1 MNYKSILFEA
11 IRSMRANLL
20 RTTLTMIGIVIGIG
34 AVVAIMSTA
43 DSVTATVSS
52 ELEKTGLNKI
62 AIGRRFNG
70 GATRILDDSTIHFLE
85 SLSISGIKD
94 YEGTVSVDS
103 QVRDYKT
110 GEATRIYLNGATEAT
125 MDNLNLKMLAGRGVI
140 TEEEN
145 QSQSKVVLVNGTLV
159 KEFFYSDPEAAV
171 NQTIKIGGAS
181 FKIIGVYQADPFSR
195 NANGIAPLRTLMT
208 QPFDSN
214 GYSQIEAVLDPTA
227 DAKNIREQLLAVMLK
242 EGGFTDEDK
251 ANFYIS
257 NPRQELDTFRQFML
271 AASVVIALIAA
282 ISLVVGGVGVM
293 NIMLVTISE
302 RTKEIGLM
310 RSMGAKKRDIVKQF
324 LLESIA
330 LTIVGGIIGVVF
342 GVLFAYAA
350 ISVINMFD
358 SMPDFIFTISFP
370 GIGIS
375 LLVSVLIGLIFGAYP
390 ATRAS
395 KLSPVEALRR
405 E

>member
-1 MNYKSILFEA
+1 MNYKSILFEVV
-11 IRSMRANLL
+11 RSMRANLL

-43 DSVTATVSS
+43 DSVTTTVSS

-70 GATRILDDSTIHFLE
+70 GPTRILDDSTIHFLE
-85 SLSISGIKD
+85 SLGISGIKD
-94 YEGTVSVDS
+94 YNGTVSIDS

-110 GEATRIYLNGATEAT
+110 GEATRIYLSGATEAT
-125 MDNLNLKMLAGRGVI
+125 MGNLNLKMLAGRGVI

-145 QSQSKVVLVNGTLV
+145 QSQSKVVLVNGTLI
-159 KEFFYSDPEAAV
+159 KEFFYGDPEAAV
-171 NQTIKIGGAS
+171 NQTIKIAGAS
-181 FKIIGVYQADPFSR
+181 FKIIGVYQAEPFSR

-208 QPFDSN
+208 QPFESK
-214 GYSQIEAVLDPTA
+214 GYSQIEAVLTSSA
-227 DAKNIREQLLAVMLK
+227 DANSIREQLLAAMLK
-242 EGGFTDEDK
+242 EGNFTDEDK

-257 NPRQELDTFRQFML
+257 NPRQELDTFKKFMI
-271 AASVVIALIAA
+271 AASVIIALIAA

-310 RSMGAKKRDIVKQF
+310 RCLGAKKRDIVKQF
-324 LLESIA
+324 LLESIV
-330 LTIVGGIIGVVF
+330 LTIVGGIIGVVL
-342 GVLFAYAA
+342 GVFFAYTA

-358 SMPDFIFTISFP
+358 SMPDFIFTISLP

-375 LLVSVLIGLIFGAYP
+375 LLVSVLIGLVFGAYP

>member
-1 MNYKSILFEA
+1 
-11 IRSMRANLL
+11 
-20 RTTLTMIGIVIGIG
+20 MIGIVIGIG

-43 DSVTATVSS
+43 DSVTVTVSS

-70 GATRILDDSTIHFLE
+70 GTTRVLDDSTIHFLE
-85 SLSISGIKD
+85 SLSVPGVKG
-94 YEGTVSVDS
+94 YEGSVSVSS

-110 GEATRIYLNGATEAT
+110 GEAMRIYLNGATEST
-125 MDNLNLKMLAGRGVI
+125 IGNLNLKMLSGRGII

-145 QSQSKVVLVNGTLV
+145 QSQSKVILVNSTLV
-159 KEFFYSDPEAAV
+159 KEFFYGDPQAAL
-171 NQTIKIGGAS
+171 NQIIKIAGVS
-181 FKIIGVYQADPFSR
+181 FKIIGIYQAEPFSR

-208 QPFDSN
+208 QPFESN
-214 GYSQIEAVLDPTA
+214 GYSQIEAVLDPSA
-227 DAKNIREQLLAVMLK
+227 DANSIRGQLLAAMLK

-257 NPRQELDTFRQFML
+257 NPRQELDTFKQFMI
-271 AASVVIALIAA
+271 AASVIIALIAA

-310 RSMGAKKRDIVKQF
+310 RSLGAKKKDIVKQF
-324 LLESIA
+324 LVESIA
-330 LTIVGGIIGVVF
+330 LTIIGGIIGVVL
-342 GVLFAYAA
+342 GVVFSYAA

-370 GIGIS
+370 GIGVS

-390 ATRAS
+390 ANRAS
-395 KLSPVEALRR
+395 KFSPVEALRR

>member
-1 MNYKSILFEA
+1 MNYKSIIFEV

-43 DSVTATVSS
+43 SSVTTTVSS

-62 AIGRRFNG
+62 TVGKRFNG
-70 GATRILDDSTIHFLE
+70 GPTRILDDSTIYFLK
-85 SLSISGIKD
+85 SLSLLGVKD
-94 YEGTVSVDS
+94 YQGSISSDS

-110 GEATRIYLNGATEAT
+110 GEAARIYLSGATEAT
-125 MDNLNLKMLAGRGVI
+125 MGNLNLTMLAGRGVI

-159 KEFFYSDPEAAV
+159 KNFFYSDPEAAV
-171 NQTIKIGGAS
+171 NQIIKIGGAS
-181 FKIIGVYQADPFSR
+181 FKIIGVYKADPFSR
-195 NANGIAPLRTLMT
+195 NANGIVPLRTLMT
-208 QPFDSN
+208 QPFEN
-214 GYSQIEAVLDPTA
+214 KGYSEIEVILDPDG
-227 DAKNIREQLLAVMLK
+227 DANSVREQLLAAMLK
-242 EGGFTDEDK
+242 EGSFTDEDK

-257 NPRQELDTFRQFML
+257 SPRQELDTFKQFMV
-271 AASVVIALIAA
+271 AASVIIALIAA

-310 RSMGAKKRDIVKQF
+310 RSLGAKKKDIIKQF
-324 LLESIA
+324 LMESVA
-330 LTIVGGIIGVVF
+330 LTIVGGLIGVVL
-342 GVLFAYAA
+342 GVLFSYAA

-358 SMPDFIFTISFP
+358 SMPDFIFTISLP

-390 ATRAS
+390 AKRAS
-395 KLSPVEALRR
+395 KFSPVEALRR

>member
-1 MNYKSILFEA
+1 MNYKSIILEV
-11 IRSMRANLL
+11 IRSMRANML

-43 DSVTATVSS
+43 DSVTVTVSS

-70 GATRILDDSTIHFLE
+70 GTTRVLDDSTIHFLE
-85 SLSISGIKD
+85 SLSVPGVKG
-94 YEGTVSVDS
+94 YEGSVSVSS

-110 GEATRIYLNGATEAT
+110 GEAMRIYLNGATEST
-125 MDNLNLKMLAGRGVI
+125 IGNLNLKMLSGRGII

-145 QSQSKVVLVNGTLV
+145 QSQSKVILVNSTLV
-159 KEFFYSDPEAAV
+159 KEFFYGDPQAAL
-171 NQTIKIGGAS
+171 NQIIKIAGVS
-181 FKIIGVYQADPFSR
+181 FKIIGIYQAEPFSR

-208 QPFDSN
+208 QPFESN
-214 GYSQIEAVLDPTA
+214 GYSQIEAVLDPSA
-227 DAKNIREQLLAVMLK
+227 DANSIRGQLLAAMLK

-257 NPRQELDTFRQFML
+257 NPRQELDTFKQFMI
-271 AASVVIALIAA
+271 AASVIIALIAA

-310 RSMGAKKRDIVKQF
+310 RSLGAKKKDIVKQF
-324 LLESIA
+324 LVESIA
-330 LTIVGGIIGVVF
+330 LTIIGGIIGVVL
-342 GVLFAYAA
+342 GVVFSYAA

-370 GIGIS
+370 GIGVS

-390 ATRAS
+390 ANRAS
-395 KLSPVEALRR
+395 KFSPVEALRR

>member
-1 MNYKSILFEA
+1 MNYKSIFFEV
-11 IRSMRANLL
+11 IRSLRANLL

-34 AVVAIMSTA
+34 AVVAIMSAA

-52 ELEKTGLNKI
+52 EMEKTGLNKMTVEK
-62 AIGRRFNG
+62 RFNG
-70 GATRILDDSTIHFLE
+70 GSTRILNDSTIHFLQ
-85 SLSISGIKD
+85 SLSLPGVRD
-94 YEGTVSVDS
+94 YQGTVSVDS
-103 QVRDYKT
+103 QVRDYQT
-110 GEATRIYLNGATEAT
+110 GETARIYLNGVTET
-125 MDNLNLKMLAGRGVI
+125 TIGNLDLQILAGRGVI

-145 QSQSKVVLVNGTLV
+145 QAQVKVVLVNGTLV
-159 KEFFYSDPEAAV
+159 KKFFYGDPEAAL
-171 NQTIKIGGAS
+171 NQTIKIAGAS
-181 FKIIGVYQADPFSR
+181 FKIIGVYQAEHFSK
-195 NANGIAPLRTLMT
+195 NANGIVPLRTLMT
-208 QPFDSN
+208 QPFASK
-214 GYSQIEAVLDPTA
+214 GYNQIEVILDPNS
-227 DAKNIREQLLAVMLK
+227 DANSVREQLLAVMLK
-242 EGGFTDEDK
+242 EGGFTDEEK

-257 NPRQELDTFRQFML
+257 NPRQELDTFKQFML
-271 AASVVIALIAA
+271 AASVIIALIAA

-310 RSMGAKKRDIVKQF
+310 RCLGAKKRDIVKQF
-324 LLESIA
+324 LLESVA
-330 LTIVGGIIGVVF
+330 LTIIGGIIGIGL
-342 GVLFAYAA
+342 GVLVAYTA
-350 ISVINMFD
+350 ISIINMFD
-358 SMPDFIFTISFP
+358 SMPDFIFTISFT

>member
-1 MNYKSILFEA
+1 MNYKSIIFEV

-43 DSVTATVSS
+43 SSVTTTVSS

-62 AIGRRFNG
+62 TVGKRFNG
-70 GATRILDDSTIHFLE
+70 GPTRILDDSTIYFLK
-85 SLSISGIKD
+85 SLSLLGVKD
-94 YEGTVSVDS
+94 YQGSISSDS

-110 GEATRIYLNGATEAT
+110 GEAARIYLSGTTEAT
-125 MDNLNLKMLAGRGVI
+125 MGNLNLTMLAGRGVI

-159 KEFFYSDPEAAV
+159 KNFFYSDPEAAV
-171 NQTIKIGGAS
+171 NQIIKIGGAS
-181 FKIIGVYQADPFSR
+181 FKIIGVYKADPFSR
-195 NANGIAPLRTLMT
+195 NANGIVPLRTLMT
-208 QPFDSN
+208 QPFEN
-214 GYSQIEAVLDPTA
+214 KGYSEIEVILDPDG
-227 DAKNIREQLLAVMLK
+227 DANSVREQLLAAMLK
-242 EGGFTDEDK
+242 EGSFTDEDK

-257 NPRQELDTFRQFML
+257 SPRQELDTFKQFMV
-271 AASVVIALIAA
+271 AASVIIALIAA

-310 RSMGAKKRDIVKQF
+310 RSLGAKKKDIIKQF
-324 LLESIA
+324 LMESVA
-330 LTIVGGIIGVVF
+330 LTIVGGLIGVVL
-342 GVLFAYAA
+342 GVLFSYAA

-358 SMPDFIFTISFP
+358 SMPDFIFTISLP

-390 ATRAS
+390 AKRAS
-395 KLSPVEALRR
+395 KFSPVEALRR

>member
-1 MNYKSILFEA
+1 MNHKSIIFEV

-34 AVVAIMSTA
+34 AVIAIMSTA

-62 AIGRRFNG
+62 TIDRRFNG
-70 GATRILDDSTIHFLE
+70 GATRILDDSTIYFLK
-85 SLSISGIKD
+85 SLSIPGIKD
-94 YEGTVSVDS
+94 YRGTVSASS

-110 GEATRIYLNGATEAT
+110 GEAVRIYLNGATET
-125 MDNLNLKMLAGRGVI
+125 TIDSLNLKMLAGRGVI

-159 KEFFYSDPEAAV
+159 KEFFYSDPEAAI
-171 NQTIKIGGAS
+171 NQIVKIAGAS
-181 FKIIGVYQADPFSR
+181 FKIIGVYQAEPFSR

-208 QPFDSN
+208 QPFESN
-214 GYSQIEAVLDPTA
+214 GYSQIEAVLDPNA
-227 DAKNIREQLLAVMLK
+227 DANSVREQLLAAMLK

-257 NPRQELDTFRQFML
+257 NPRQELDTFKQFML
-271 AASVVIALIAA
+271 AASVIIALIAA
-282 ISLVVGGVGVM
+282 ISLIVGGVGVM

-310 RSMGAKKRDIVKQF
+310 RSLGAKKRDIVKQF
-324 LLESIA
+324 LLESVS
-330 LTIVGGIIGVVF
+330 LTIIGGIIGV
-342 GVLFAYAA
+342 GLGILFAYAA
-350 ISVINMFD
+350 ISIINMFD
-358 SMPDFIFTISFP
+358 SMPDFIFTISLP

-390 ATRAS
+390 ASRAS
-395 KLSPVEALRR
+395 KFSPVEALRR

>member
-1 MNYKSILFEA
+1 MNYKSIILEV
-11 IRSMRANLL
+11 IRSMRANML

-43 DSVTATVSS
+43 DSVTVTVSS

-70 GATRILDDSTIHFLE
+70 GTTRVLDDSTIHFLE
-85 SLSISGIKD
+85 SLSVPGVKG
-94 YEGTVSVDS
+94 YEGSVSVSS

-110 GEATRIYLNGATEAT
+110 GEAMRIYLNGATEST
-125 MDNLNLKMLAGRGVI
+125 IGNLNLKMLSGRGMI

-145 QSQSKVVLVNGTLV
+145 QSQSKVILVNSTLV
-159 KEFFYSDPEAAV
+159 KEFFYGDPQAAL
-171 NQTIKIGGAS
+171 NQIIKIAGVS
-181 FKIIGVYQADPFSR
+181 FKIIGIYQAEPFSR

-208 QPFDSN
+208 QPFESN
-214 GYSQIEAVLDPTA
+214 GYSQIEAVLDPSA
-227 DAKNIREQLLAVMLK
+227 DANSIRGQLLAAMLK

-257 NPRQELDTFRQFML
+257 NPRQELNTFKQFMI
-271 AASVVIALIAA
+271 AASVIIALIAA

-310 RSMGAKKRDIVKQF
+310 RSLGAKKKDIVKQF
-324 LLESIA
+324 LVESIA
-330 LTIVGGIIGVVF
+330 LTIIGGIIGVVL
-342 GVLFAYAA
+342 GVVFSYAA

-370 GIGIS
+370 GIGVS

-390 ATRAS
+390 ANRAS
-395 KLSPVEALRR
+395 KFSPVEALRR